1 VFFVA
6 PSDLAQTM
14 GHIGNP
20 AHPAVQKVIDEAIG
34 QIITAGRTAGTLVND
49 ENVERYLDL
58 GVRLVMN
65 GWPGWVVKGANTY
78 LSKVAAKA
86 SAAAR

>member
-1 VFFVA
+1 
-6 PSDLAQTM
+6 M
-14 GHIGNP
+14 
-20 AHPAVQKVIDEAIG
+20 QKVIDEAIV
-34 QIITAGRTAGTLVND
+34 QIINAGRTAGTLVND

-58 GVRLVMN
+58 GVRFVMN